1 MKGVKVGL
9 LGVCLSLMGLAV
21 ASNNIIAI
29 GLGFIGL
36 AVSVAALFVK
46 EDTYL

>member
-29 GLGFIGL
+29 GLGFIGVT
-36 AVSVAALFVK
+36 VSVAAMFVK
-46 EDTYL
+46 D